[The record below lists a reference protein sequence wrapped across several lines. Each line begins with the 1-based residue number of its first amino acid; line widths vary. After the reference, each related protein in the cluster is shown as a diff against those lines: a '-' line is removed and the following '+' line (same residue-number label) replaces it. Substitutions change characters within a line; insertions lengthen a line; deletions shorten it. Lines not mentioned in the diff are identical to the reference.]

1 MIRVLI
7 AEDQAIVRNG
17 LKMIIEQDEEI
28 QVVAEAENGKEVLS
42 LLEKTIVDIV
52 LMDIRMPIMD
62 GMEATKRIRQR
73 YQQIKILILTTF
85 NDEEYAIQAFQEG
98 ANGFLLKTTDSVT
111 LVNSIKSCLLGGISI
126 HDQVAAKLMPKLL
139 KKEANQEKVLSNN
152 QIIPLTKREIDIVKR
167 IGQGKTNKEIS
178 SELLLSVGT
187 IKNHITQILAKLEL
201 RDRTQLAIFAVR
213 NDFI

>member
-28 QVVAEAENGKEVLS
+28 QVVAEAGNGKEVLS
-42 LLEKTIVDIV
+42 LLERTIVDIV
-52 LMDIRMPIMD
+52 LLDIRMPIMD
-62 GMEATKRIRQR
+62 GMQTTKEIH
-73 YQQIKILILTTF
+73 QQFPHIKILILTTF

-111 LVNSIKSCLLGGISI
+111 LVNSIKSCLIGGMAI

-139 KKEANQEKVLSNN
+139 KRE
-152 QIIPLTKREIDIVKR
+152 PLRQFFESD
-167 IGQGKTNKEIS
+167 GCTNK
-178 SELLLSVGT
+178 T
-187 IKNHITQILAKLEL
+187 
-201 RDRTQLAIFAVR
+201 
-213 NDFI
+213 

>member
-1 MIRVLI
+1 MKMIRVLI

-17 LKMIIEQDEEI
+17 LMMIIEQEEDI
-28 QVVAEAENGKEVLS
+28 KVVAEAENGKEVLL

-62 GMEATKRIRQR
+62 GMEATKQIRQ
-73 YQQIKILILTTF
+73 QFPHIKILILTTF
-85 NDEEYAIQAFQEG
+85 NVEDYAIKAFQEG
-98 ANGFLLKTTDSVT
+98 ANGFLLKTTDNTT
-111 LVNSIKSCLLGGISI
+111 LVNSIKSCLSGGMSI

-139 KKEANQEKVLSNN
+139 KKENMPEKERDQTVVL
-152 QIIPLTKREIDIVKR
+152 TTREIEILKK

-178 SELLLSVGT
+178 RELLLSVGT

-201 RDRTQLAIFAVR
+201 RDRTQLAIYAVR
-213 NDFI
+213 NDYI